1 MKLKIKYNRTD
12 NIWLVR
18 WSAEKSFQLSFSN
31 QEDAENLCI
40 QLNQDQE
47 DDGKEKEFYVL
58 EVLLIGNEYAERL
71 INDKEHRD
79 NLRTIYQ

>member
-1 MKLKIKYNRTD
+1 MKLKINYNRTD
-12 NIWLVR
+12 TIWTVK
-18 WSAEKSFQLSFSN
+18 WSAEKSFLLSFSN

-58 EVLLIGNEYAERL
+58 QVLLIGNDYAQKM
-71 INDKEHRD
+71 IDDKEHRD
-79 NLRTIYQ
+79 NLRNIYK

>member
-1 MKLKIKYNRTD
+1 MKYNRTD
-12 NIWLVR
+12 SIWLVK
-18 WSAEKSFQLSFSN
+18 WTDETTFQLSFSN